1 MPLIAQQEPMPLPR
15 TPDCLVWYAGD
26 PCDDQIQQYHQAI
39 EQRQQQEW
47 RNSALAPLQRQIAD
61 QQKQIA
67 DQQNQV
73 KTLQLQVDSQTAEAL
88 QGQARNQA
96 FVDGIGAILGAGLA
110 FVVTV
115 ASFRR
120 LANRSTPGHAP
131 ERAPSA

>member
-1 MPLIAQQEPMPLPR
+1 MQLIAQLDPVPPR
-15 TPDCLVWYAGD
+15 SPDCLVWYASD
-26 PCDDQIQQYHQAI
+26 PCDNQIQQYHQAI
-39 EQRQQQEW
+39 EQRQFEEW
-47 RNSALAPLQRQIAD
+47 KASAIAPLQRQIAD

-67 DQQNQV
+67 DQQNQI
-73 KTLQLQVDSQTAEAL
+73 KTLQLKVESQTAEAL

-120 LANRSTPGHAP
+120 LAHRSNPTHTPQ
-131 ERAPSA
+131 RVQSA

>member
-1 MPLIAQQEPMPLPR
+1 MQLIAQLEPAPPR

-26 PCDDQIQQYHQAI
+26 PCDTQIQQYREAI
-39 EQRQQQEW
+39 TERQQQEW
-47 RNSALAPLQRQIAD
+47 RNSVIAPLQWQIAD

-67 DQQNQV
+67 DQQIQI
-73 KTLQLQVDSQTAEAL
+73 KTLQLKIESQTSEAL

-96 FVDGIGAILGAGLA
+96 FVDGIGAILGAALA

-120 LANRSTPGHAP
+120 LASRSTPTHAP
-131 ERAPSA
+131 GRAQSA